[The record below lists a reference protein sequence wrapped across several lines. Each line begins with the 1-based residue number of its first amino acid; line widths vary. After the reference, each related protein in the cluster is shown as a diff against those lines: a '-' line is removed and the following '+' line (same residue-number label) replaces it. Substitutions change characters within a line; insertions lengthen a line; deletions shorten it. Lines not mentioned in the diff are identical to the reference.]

1 KSRVPLSKLVK
12 YLNQVAEGLT
22 KAHAAGVVHRDLKP
36 ENVMIT
42 RDDYAKV
49 LDFGLAKLVEP
60 QRSFGSGS
68 GSSEV
73 ATALMQQH
81 STPGMVMGTI
91 GYMSPEQASGP
102 ARHWNSM
109 TRSATLT
116 IRLRSSKCITTGTT
130 PAPSMSSNARLLSIR
145 AALIFICGMAG
156 ISG

>member
-1 KSRVPLSKLVK
+1 
-12 YLNQVAEGLT
+12 
-22 KAHAAGVVHRDLKP
+22 
-36 ENVMIT
+36 MIT

-91 GYMSPEQASGP
+91 GYMSPEQASG
-102 ARHWNSM
+102 RVHEIDH
-109 TRSATLT
+109 RSDIFSFGCILFEAATGQ
-116 IRLRSSKCITTGTT
+116 RAFEGR
-130 PAPSMSSNARLLSIR
+130 MLSIR
-145 AALIFICGMAG
+145 YTKSFTPRHR
-156 ISG
+156 S